1 MDSRVHLHVYSM
13 IVPSLR
19 RDLNVDA
26 GASVSDMLRHVGIPE
41 SAHRYLSIAF
51 EGFHLPQDQWSR
63 LRPKGGTHLQVG
75 VFPAGDGQQLG
86 KDQLRQA
93 AYLATIVGGYLVPG
107 AFGLSGIA
115 AGVLQMGL
123 TAAGAWAINTF
134 IPYQRQGQATDRT
147 LTSVRNQARQ
157 YGVIPTVHGR
167 MRIVAPLA
175 AAPQTQIRG
184 DSHYIRLLLC
194 LGYKPLHVDPSTL
207 KIGETSVREF
217 DGIEYEINDGWQHSD
232 EITLFSAD
240 IDETPMDQRVGYAET
255 WRVDESG
262 APIPDRSNTPGKTSP
277 GVVSLTT
284 PTGTARVD
292 IDLTFPDGLGRRNGQ
307 SVDHFT
313 VSLQLQ
319 VRPAGSRD
327 ELGWRSIVPQGE
339 RDQVARIFYR
349 EVDRITRSQC
359 VSWMRDLSAVVG
371 DLVDAAE
378 VFPAEERNVP
388 QDIYELVYSVA
399 FSLQSNVNSP
409 ASGLEYIGGER
420 PAWDSL
426 KFQVRRV
433 LSLCATVLK
442 VLEPE
447 DTDYNTDFQS
457 AFEKLVVPVE
467 ASKRVVAVRNK
478 LGNSDTIQLDE
489 TNVARL
495 ITYSVNLPQIFETHP
510 TDYFEIS
517 PQEAKGG
524 LFRRNIWTRLEPAKW
539 EIRLR
544 KTTPDHENDANYLDE
559 VRVTAFRCHRVAPAV
574 SDTMRGKLALMAI
587 EVLATDQLTG
597 SLDQVNVEVERPVY
611 YSPDGVEW
619 TGPALVDGDGN
630 RLSRNPAWV
639 LTDILT
645 QPPAQRPIPVE
656 RIDLP
661 TLKEFADFCESKAF
675 HYCRFQDSRGTVH
688 RALQEACAVAR
699 ATPTIR
705 DGRYSVIWDR
715 PQATPR
721 AVISLSNAT
730 DFESGKTFQKRPQ
743 ALRMR
748 FKNPSKDWSDDELH
762 VYDDGFGPENRLEY
776 RNEVIRATATTGLSM
791 VSKFQDV
798 NAIYDVGNA
807 AYLNIDN
814 YNIGL
819 NTAGTRT
826 VITPRSST
834 YNFRQD
840 GHYSVIG
847 HVVARTP
854 DRVEEI
860 NIPGL
865 VDVPGDATHPMYS
878 GQVYKL
884 GRYLLA
890 VAKLRPEIMQARLD
904 YENFVFERGDRVE
917 VQMDTVLWGLGSS
930 RIRSIGRVSSGPNAG
945 KIESVTVEQDLALLD
960 GTKYAVRFRS
970 ARNQITG
977 ESTFIF
983 DDSEPD
989 TITLEVPM
997 NDASNPMAP
1006 GDLVAWGEP
1015 SKTTTSCIV
1024 QEIRPQ
1030 RDMAAEVTLI
1040 QYSPGVFEA
1049 ETGPIPEFDPRI
1061 TIPPNPEPHRP
1072 PAPVILKVTTDESV
1086 LERDTD
1092 GSLAA
1097 RIVIDLRLPS
1107 GDTRAERNAASRV
1120 DAIHVQFRRSL
1131 PAPSNFQPDWIRSG
1145 IYARDATRVS
1155 IRDVEDGQTY
1165 DIRIRAVT
1173 KEGVPSKWTEL
1184 PSVFVEGKL
1193 TPPPDVENLR
1203 WLNDKLVWD
1212 YPNPPFDHAGFLIR
1226 YIHGRGGN
1234 WYDAVPAHPGRL
1246 LVSEFATEFNYEGDR
1261 SYLVKAVDTSGIES
1275 RNAKIVTRSAATVPG
1290 VFEVRRVNGTLSGDA
1305 FTLVGDTYELNPDAG
1320 DQWLDPFYKG
1330 RKTDPFYAEPE
1341 EAFYHRT
1348 YRFGNIFIGA
1358 GSWVSGT
1365 PAGPTAR
1372 WIPVTQIVQA
1382 PPYAVR
1388 GFANGIPLWPESMLE
1403 ALWPTSMSE
1412 NYWPDYFGYQDL
1424 KPDGVPHLADIEAP
1438 EGITASF
1445 IAAVPSSNIQT
1456 KIKGIGAA
1464 LVVPLR
1470 VERVHDFEVTSTTP
1484 GTGDEVPLLGEF
1496 VNIVSAQATLR
1507 DDAAGGSVRIV
1518 KGATTV
1524 EVFIYDANGDRTT
1537 GFVDIVVEGY

>member
-1 MDSRVHLHVYSM
+1 MDSRVHLHVYSLV
-13 IVPSLR
+13 VPSLR

-26 GASVSDMLRHVGIPE
+26 GASVTDILRHIGIPE
-41 SAHRYLSIAF
+41 SAYRYLSIAL
-51 EGFHLPQDQWSR
+51 EGFALPQDQWSR
-63 LRPKGGTHLQVG
+63 VRPKGGTHLQVG

-86 KDQLRQA
+86 KDQLRQT
-93 AYLATIVGGYLVPG
+93 AYLATIVGGYLIPG

-167 MRIVAPLA
+167 MRVVAPLA

-217 DGIEYEINDGWQHSD
+217 DGIQYEINDGWQHSD

-240 IDETPMDQRVGYAET
+240 IDETLMDQRVGYAET
-255 WRVDESG
+255 WRVDEAGS
-262 APIPDRSNTPGKTSP
+262 PIPDRSNTQGKTSP

-292 IDLTFPDGLGRRNGQ
+292 IDLTFPDGLGRKNGQ

-327 ELGWRSIVPQGE
+327 ELGWRSVVPRGE
-339 RDQVARIFYR
+339 RNQISRIFNR
-349 EVDRITRSQC
+349 EVDRISRAQC
-359 VSWMRDLSAVVG
+359 VSWMRELSALIG
-371 DLVDAAE
+371 DLIDAAE
-378 VFPAEERNVP
+378 VFPLDERNVP
-388 QDIYELVYSVA
+388 QDLYDMIGQVVGSFKSQVE
-399 FSLQSNVNSP
+399 NP
-409 ASGLEYIGGER
+409 AVGMEYISGER
-420 PAWDSL
+420 PVWDSL
-426 KFQVRRV
+426 RFQSRRLV
-433 LSLCATVLK
+433 ALRNSALK
-442 VLEPE
+442 ALDPE
-447 DTDYNTDFQS
+447 DTDYNADFIS
-457 AFEKLVVPVE
+457 AINRVIESTATCRLVV
-467 ASKRVVAVRNK
+467 SLRDT
-478 LGNSDTIQLDE
+478 LGNGDDRYALDVGIVSE
-489 TNVARL
+489 LVS
-495 ITYSVNLPQIFETHP
+495 YSELFPTIFETHP

-517 PQEAKGG
+517 PKEAKGG
-524 LFRRNIWTRLEPAKW
+524 LFRRNIWTRLEPGKW

-544 KTTPDHENDANYLDE
+544 KTTPDHEDDATYLDE
-559 VRVTAFRCHRVAPAV
+559 VRVTAFRCHRVSPAV

-630 RLSRNPAWV
+630 RVSRNPAWV
-639 LTDILT
+639 VTDILT

-656 RIDLP
+656 RLDLP
-661 TLKEFADFCESKAF
+661 TLKDFADFCESKAF
-675 HYCRFQDSRGTVH
+675 HYDRFQDSRGTVH

-721 AVISLSNAT
+721 AVITLSNAT
-730 DFESGKTFQKRPQ
+730 GFESGKTFQKRPQ

-748 FKNPSKDWSDDELH
+748 FKNPGKDWADDELH
-762 VYDDGFGPENRLEY
+762 VYDDGFGPEGRLEH
-776 RNEVIRATATTGLSM
+776 RNEVVRATTPTALNL
-791 VSKFQDV
+791 VSKFADV
-798 NAIYDVGNA
+798 DAIYDVGSA
-807 AYLNIDN
+807 AYLDIDN

-840 GHYSVIG
+840 GHYNVIG

-854 DRVEEI
+854 ERVEEI

-865 VDVPGDATHPMYS
+865 VDVPGDTTHPMHS

-930 RIRSIGRVSSGPNAG
+930 RIRSIARVSSGPNAG

-970 ARNQITG
+970 SRNQITG

-983 DDSEPD
+983 DDTDAE
-989 TITLEVPM
+989 TITLEVPL
-997 NDASNPMAP
+997 NDATIPMAP

-1107 GDTRAERNAASRV
+1107 GDTRAERDAASRV

-1145 IYARDATRVS
+1145 VFQRDATRVS
-1155 IRDVEDGQTY
+1155 IRDVEDGQAY

-1173 KEGVPSKWTEL
+1173 KDGVPSKWTEL
-1184 PSVFVEGKL
+1184 PSVLVEGK
-1193 TPPPDVENLR
+1193 TAPPPDVRNLR
-1203 WLNDKLVWD
+1203 WEGWTLKWD
-1212 YPNPPFDHAGFLIR
+1212 YDAPLDHAGFR
-1226 YIHGRGGN
+1226 VRVHGGGGGG
-1234 WYDAVPAHPGRL
+1234 WPSAVPAHDG
-1246 LVSEFATEFNYEGDR
+1246 LVLEPSFVVKPTFELQRQYH
-1261 SYLVKAVDTSGIES
+1261 VKAVDTSGNES
-1275 RNAKIVTRSAATVPG
+1275 RRSVFVTRADDNSESVL
-1290 VFEVRRVNGTLSGDA
+1290 RVYRSQAPSSVN
-1305 FTLVGDTYELNPDAG
+1305 FDAG
-1320 DQWLDPFYKG
+1320 VIATPQDNRPFYKTPG
-1330 RKTDPFYAEPE
+1330 DYQFYVAADEPFYQ
-1341 EAFYHRT
+1341 RT
-1348 YRFGNIFIGA
+1348 YEDYTFLASGDWPALDWERYYPGVK
-1358 GSWVSGT
+1358 WV
-1365 PAGPTAR
+1365 
-1372 WIPVTQIVQA
+1372 VQEYVEDA
-1382 PPYAVR
+1382 EIWWYEGQSPDQ
-1388 GFANGIPLWPESMLE
+1388 PLWPDDMAED
-1403 ALWPTSMSE
+1403 LWPQSLE
-1412 NYWPDYFGYQDL
+1412 QNFWPSHMTWEPMG
-1424 KPDGVPHLADIEAP
+1424 
-1438 EGITASF
+1438 EGIPWHDGIQAQAR
-1445 IAAVPSSNIQT
+1445 IVIPCQNNQT
-1456 KIKGIGAA
+1456 KLHMFYLALMAPKQIEVIDDYDITETVGDGDRVTLTKFFNSIGSVNVT
-1464 LVVPLR
+1464 VV
-1470 VERVHDFEVTSTTP
+1470 
-1484 GTGDEVPLLGEF
+1484 
-1496 VNIVSAQATLR
+1496 
-1507 DDAAGGSVRIV
+1507 GGSTAAYAKVGSKSWSRPTY
-1518 KGATTV
+1518 GDFYGP
-1524 EVFIYDANGDRTT
+1524 EVFLFDSDGNRTT
-1537 GFVDIVVEGY
+1537 GKVDVTVIGY